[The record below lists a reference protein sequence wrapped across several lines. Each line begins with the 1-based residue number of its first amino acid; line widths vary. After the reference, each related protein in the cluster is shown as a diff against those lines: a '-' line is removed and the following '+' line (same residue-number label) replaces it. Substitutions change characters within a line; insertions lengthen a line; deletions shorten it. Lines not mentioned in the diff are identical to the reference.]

1 MRGPPGQRRAHAEAV
16 GVCAPGDVG
25 DGQAAHVPGH
35 RRERAT
41 LAGWACHVGFHSD
54 LNGGVTEDLSAEG
67 GTRLGLEV
75 AL

>member
-1 MRGPPGQRRAHAEAV
+1 MHRPWACVHRATWGTARW
-16 GVCAPGDVG
+16 PM
-25 DGQAAHVPGH
+25 PGH